1 MMIAEATYADINRIF
16 TAQQLNKRTV
26 ANTDYKARVAK
37 LRALE
42 NGIMV
47 HRQAFK
53 DAMYADF
60 KKHPQEVDLTEI
72 SMVLS
77 DIRHTISHLR
87 SWMKDKSV
95 STPMTLIGTS
105 SWIQTEAKGAC
116 LIISPW
122 NYPINLTLCPLVYAI
137 AAGNT
142 VMIKPSEITPNTSG
156 AMAKMIAEIFD
167 ENEVAIL
174 QGEANISTELLILKF
189 DHIFFTGSPAI
200 GKVVMRAAAEHLTS
214 VTLELGGKSP
224 IVIDETAD
232 LKESAHKLV
241 MGKFINNGQTC
252 IAPDYLMVHENVKD
266 AFVAAFKTE
275 VEAFYGKDL
284 AAQKSAES
292 YCRIVSPRHYARVKS
307 WTEEA
312 ILNGGKVVMGA
323 QYDDNERFISPT
335 LLENVP
341 YDASLCTQEVF
352 GPVLTMRTF
361 KTLEEVVDVINDG
374 EKPLAMYIMSR
385 NEKNIKYLL
394 KNTSAGGTC
403 INETLLHFA
412 NQNLPFGGV
421 NNSGIGKTHG
431 IFGFAAF
438 SNERAVMRQ
447 HTKYFAM
454 KMLLPPYS
462 PKKQWM
468 VDLLVK
474 WL

>member
-1 MMIAEATYADINRIF
+1 MIAEATYADINRIF
-16 TAQQLNKRTV
+16 TAQQSNKNEV
-26 ANTDYKARVAK
+26 SNTDYKARIAK
-37 LRALE
+37 LRTLESGILKHRPAL
-42 NGIMV
+42 
-47 HRQAFK
+47 K
-53 DAMYADF
+53 DAMFKDF

-87 SWMKDKSV
+87 AWMKDKRV
-95 STPMTLIGTS
+95 ATPITLLGTS
-105 SWIQTEAKGAC
+105 SWIQYEAKGVC

-122 NYPINLTLCPLVYAI
+122 NYPINLTLCPLVCAI

-142 VMIKPSEITPNTSG
+142 VMIKPSEITPNTSA
-156 AMAKMIAEIFD
+156 AMAALIEDIFS
-167 ENEVAIL
+167 ENEVAVL
-174 QGEANISTELLILKF
+174 QGETNISTELLTLKF

-200 GKVVMRAAAEHLTS
+200 GKIVMRAAAEHLTS
-214 VTLELGGKSP
+214 ITLELGGKSP
-224 IVIDETAD
+224 TVIDETAN
-232 LKESAHKLV
+232 LAEAANKVV

-252 IAPDYLMVHENVKD
+252 TAPDYLLVHESVKD
-266 AFVAAFKTE
+266 AFIKAFKAE

-284 AAQKSAES
+284 AAQKSEES
-292 YCRIVSPRHYARVKS
+292 YCRIVSDKQYQRIKS

-312 ILNGGKVVMGA
+312 ILNGATVIIGA

-341 YDASLCTQEVF
+341 YEASLCTQEIF
-352 GPVLTMRTF
+352 GPVLPMRTY
-361 KTLEEVVDVINDG
+361 KHLDEVVKIINDG

-385 NEKNIKYLL
+385 NEKNIAFLL

-412 NQNLPFGGV
+412 NPNLPFGGV

-431 IFGFAAF
+431 IFGFEAF
-438 SNERAVMRQ
+438 SNARAVMRQ
-447 HTKYFAM
+447 HTKYFAI
-454 KMLLPPYS
+454 KMLLPPYKA
-462 PKKQWM
+462 KKQWL

-474 WL
+474 WM

>member
-1 MMIAEATYADINRIF
+1 MIAEATYVDINRIF
-16 TAQQLNKRTV
+16 SAQQLNKRSV

-42 NGIMV
+42 SGILK
-47 HRQAFK
+47 HRQALK

-105 SWIQTEAKGAC
+105 SWIQTEAKGVC

-122 NYPINLTLCPLVYAI
+122 NYPINLTLCPLLYAI

-142 VMIKPSEITPNTSG
+142 VMIKPSEITPNTSA
-156 AMAKMIAEIFD
+156 AMANLIADVFA
-167 ENEVAIL
+167 ENEVAML
-174 QGEANISTELLILKF
+174 QGDASLSTELLTLKF

-224 IVIDETAD
+224 TIIDETAD
-232 LKESAHKLV
+232 IKETAHKVV

-252 IAPDYLMVHENVKD
+252 IAPDYLLVHESVKD
-266 AFVAAFKTE
+266 AFVAAFKAE
-275 VEAFYGKDL
+275 VEVFYGKDL
-284 AAQKSAES
+284 EAQKATDS
-292 YCRIVSPRHYARVKS
+292 YCRIVSPRHYARIKS

-312 ILNGGKVVMGA
+312 ILNGGKVLMGA

-341 YDASLCTQEVF
+341 YDASLCTQEIF
-352 GPVLTMRTF
+352 GPVLPLRTY
-361 KTLEEVVDVINDG
+361 KNLEEVVSLINEG

-385 NEKNIKYLL
+385 NEKNIQFLL

-412 NQNLPFGGV
+412 NPNLPFGGV

-431 IFGFAAF
+431 IFGFEAF
-438 SNERAVMRQ
+438 SNTRGVMRQ
-447 HTKYFAM
+447 HTKYFGI
-454 KMLLPPYS
+454 KMLLPPYKA
-462 PKKQWM
+462 KKQWM